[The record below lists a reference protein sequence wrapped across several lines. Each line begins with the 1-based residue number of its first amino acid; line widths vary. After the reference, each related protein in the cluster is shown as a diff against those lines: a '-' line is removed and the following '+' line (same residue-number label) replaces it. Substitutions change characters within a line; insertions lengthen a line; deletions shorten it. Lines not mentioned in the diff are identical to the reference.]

1 MYIHEIHTYILYI
14 IYIHAHIHTYLCII
28 CNGIYTFQGFL
39 LFISF
44 NFVSSHI
51 GNQPQEELTK
61 FGYRSER
68 KVEKSKNPAIFWQP
82 ADGTY

>member
-1 MYIHEIHTYILYI
+1 MEYIYFRVF
-14 IYIHAHIHTYLCII
+14 C
-28 CNGIYTFQGFL
+28 FL
-39 LFISF
+39 FFF

-68 KVEKSKNPAIFWQP
+68 KVEKLKIPAIFWQP

>member
-1 MYIHEIHTYILYI
+1 MRYIHIYYILSTHMYT
-14 IYIHAHIHTYLCII
+14 YIHAYIHII
-28 CNGIYTFQGFL
+28 CNGIYTFQGFS
-39 LFISF
+39 LFIFF

-68 KVEKSKNPAIFWQP
+68 IVEKFKNTAIFWRP
-82 ADGTY
+82 ADGTC

>member
-1 MYIHEIHTYILYI
+1 MRYIHIYNILYIYMYTYTYIHTYILYVME
-14 IYIHAHIHTYLCII
+14 YIH
-28 CNGIYTFQGFL
+28 FRVFRFL
-39 LFISF
+39 FF
-44 NFVSSHI
+44 FVSSHI

-68 KVEKSKNPAIFWQP
+68 KVEKFKNPAIFWRP

>member
-1 MYIHEIHTYILYI
+1 MEYIH
-14 IYIHAHIHTYLCII
+14 
-28 CNGIYTFQGFL
+28 FRVFRFL
-39 LFISF
+39 FF
-44 NFVSSHI
+44 FVSSHI

-68 KVEKSKNPAIFWQP
+68 KVEKFKNPAIFWRP